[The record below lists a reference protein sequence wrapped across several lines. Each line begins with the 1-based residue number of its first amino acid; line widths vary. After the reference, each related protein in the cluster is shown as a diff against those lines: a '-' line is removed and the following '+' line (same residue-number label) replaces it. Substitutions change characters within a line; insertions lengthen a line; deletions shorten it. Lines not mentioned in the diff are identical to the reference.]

1 MRGGTAAI
9 PGSRMTSK
17 VIGQKKLGRA
27 LVPVDM
33 VQKGRIHNCHLGSAT
48 KRCPRDSGFRGARRA
63 PQHRGRQN
71 DMRRCPQ
78 GGRHGEPDFAR
89 PRRSRCF
96 VWSDEENRQTTPQIQ
111 HPPPSLE
118 PLPNKP
124 PATSDPYVRRERGLI
139 TIWGGGGPLVGRRI
153 SGKRLG
159 KRRTPNW
166 QSDNNGHGTVAL
178 GTRNRSKT
186 TVG

>member
-1 MRGGTAAI
+1 
-9 PGSRMTSK
+9 MTSK

-96 VWSDEENRQTTPQIQ
+96 VWSEENRQTTPQIQ

-124 PATSDPYVRRERGLI
+124 PATADPYVRRGRGLI
-139 TIWGGGGPLVGRRI
+139 TIWGGGSACWASDFRE
-153 SGKRLG
+153 KAWE
-159 KRRTPNW
+159 KANTNW